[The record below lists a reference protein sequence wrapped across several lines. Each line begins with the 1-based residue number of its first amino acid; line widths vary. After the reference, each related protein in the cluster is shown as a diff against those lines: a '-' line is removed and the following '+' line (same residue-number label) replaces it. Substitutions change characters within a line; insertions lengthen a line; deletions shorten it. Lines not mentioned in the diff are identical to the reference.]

1 MTVKEFIKK
10 NKSLF
15 DNAKYISAIYYE
27 DGIEW
32 ENVDRIDDFYN
43 TSDFLNNSEA
53 VNEILCRFTR
63 ISISY
68 FDGEEYSILVE
79 TSSEGFC

>member
-10 NKSLF
+10 NRPLF
-15 DNAKYISAIYYE
+15 DNAKNISAVYYE
-27 DGIEW
+27 GGTDW
-32 ENVDRIDDFYN
+32 ENVDRVDDFYN

-53 VNEILCRFTR
+53 TNEILSRFVR
-63 ISISY
+63 ISVTY

-79 TSSEGFC
+79 TSSEAF

>member
-10 NKSLF
+10 NRPLF
-15 DNAKYISAIYYE
+15 DNAKYISAVYYE
-27 DGIEW
+27 SGTDW
-32 ENVDRIDDFYN
+32 ENVDRVDEFYN

-53 VNEILCRFTR
+53 ANEILSSFTR
-63 ISISY
+63 ISVTY

-79 TSSEGFC
+79 SSNEAF